1 MEQHIEVTIR
11 HGCNMNIDD
20 KIDILRLKILSIES
34 DIAEHIRILEEDTL
48 QEGDEQVIN
57 KSLSDLQQ
65 SLNALNEHMN
75 VLTNQE

>member
-1 MEQHIEVTIR
+1 
-11 HGCNMNIDD
+11 MNIDD
-20 KIDILRLKILSIES
+20 KVDILRLKILSIELN
-34 DIAEHIRILEEDTL
+34 IAEHIRILEEDTL